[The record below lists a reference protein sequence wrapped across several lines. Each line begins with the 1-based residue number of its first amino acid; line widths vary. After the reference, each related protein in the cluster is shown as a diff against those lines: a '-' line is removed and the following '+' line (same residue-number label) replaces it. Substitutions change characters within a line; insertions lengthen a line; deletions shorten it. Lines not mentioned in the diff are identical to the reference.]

1 LSSLNKRISYAL
13 KLVTLIGTA
22 KNCPICH
29 WHFRRFYPYG
39 NPAAVLKQTECVGAG
54 LRENV
59 VCPRCGSSDKERH
72 MYLYLK
78 QAIARL
84 PKRTR
89 LLHIAPEKNLSP
101 FLRSQANLEYLSADI
116 DPKTAM
122 LQMDITKIKF
132 PDYSFDVIVCSHVL
146 EHVREERRAMAEFYR
161 VLRPGGWA
169 MLQVPYSPVLES
181 TYEDDSIV
189 SASERTVRCGQEDHV
204 RIYGLDHVTRL
215 QNAGF
220 EVETYSYAAEFGRQ
234 AAQRYGLI
242 LNELLF
248 IAHKREA

>member
-1 LSSLNKRISYAL
+1 
-13 KLVTLIGTA
+13 
-22 KNCPICH
+22 
-29 WHFRRFYPYG
+29 
-39 NPAAVLKQTECVGAG
+39 
-54 LRENV
+54 
-59 VCPRCGSSDKERH
+59 